1 MANIIIA
8 VLLAYAFTALGAVIL
23 RRTPRSWYEFNQFF
37 VIGLTAA
44 TLSLFVLSLATG
56 GHALMITL
64 LLLAAAATLGV
75 RARMFPPLS
84 LPRIPRSAILPL
96 LLTATAAA
104 VFTYLNFTVAFY
116 WDGYQIWGTKALL
129 LYERGALT
137 EYFWYPGNY
146 ERILEYPPMIPMYEA
161 LLTRLKGAFVWESVK
176 PIFLIF
182 YFSLLNFTYH
192 AASAFVRSHG
202 MALWAVAMSSVSAAV
217 SLHYSTGGYA
227 DMPQACVLAAV
238 IAALGRADETS
249 WRANQAL
256 PWLLAGLALVKSE
269 GLVLFGVGSIVIV
282 AAWLTSGRLM
292 DRVRTAAGGVSI
304 SLLGPAVSILLV
316 KLSKSHDVVYSV
328 DWQRAATRLTQ
339 VPEIALTHLLHW
351 PEWGFHWPFALLA
364 ATLLLVMGPMRE
376 RLLAFAGLASLAI
389 YTSVFYF
396 SAWDAKAH
404 MDNAYSRIIG
414 QLIPLTIV
422 IIIAAHH
429 RLAGTPEGG
438 IGEEQQCRKTEFRA
452 NPSL

>member
-1 MANIIIA
+1 
-8 VLLAYAFTALGAVIL
+8 
-23 RRTPRSWYEFNQFF
+23 
-37 VIGLTAA
+37 
-44 TLSLFVLSLATG
+44 
-56 GHALMITL
+56 
-64 LLLAAAATLGV
+64 
-75 RARMFPPLS
+75 
-84 LPRIPRSAILPL
+84 
-96 LLTATAAA
+96 
-104 VFTYLNFTVAFY
+104 
-116 WDGYQIWGTKALL
+116 
-129 LYERGALT
+129 
-137 EYFWYPGNY
+137 
-146 ERILEYPPMIPMYEA
+146 
-161 LLTRLKGAFVWESVK
+161 
-176 PIFLIF
+176 
-182 YFSLLNFTYH
+182 
-192 AASAFVRSHG
+192 